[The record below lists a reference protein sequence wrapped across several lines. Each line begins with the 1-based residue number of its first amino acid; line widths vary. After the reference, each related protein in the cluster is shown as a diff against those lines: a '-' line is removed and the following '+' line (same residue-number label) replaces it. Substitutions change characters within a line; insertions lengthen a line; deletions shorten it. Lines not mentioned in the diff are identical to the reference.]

1 MSDEEVTRRIEKLER
16 SNEKTVAEL
25 RAIISAVTRLE
36 QKVFPVSNNCRHCG
50 RQLHVAPGAPCPVCG
65 KGQ

>member
-1 MSDEEVTRRIEKLER
+1 MSDEEVDRRIEKLER
-16 SNEKTVAEL
+16 SAAKTNEEV
-25 RAIISAVTRLE
+25 RAIVRAVTRLE
-36 QKVFPVSNNCRHCG
+36 RKVFPDTNNCRHCG